1 MDNHLSH
8 WNYRDPHQYCYN
20 PLGHHQN
27 SLKWK
32 KSGEPHDT
40 KPSTLRPYLPFGGII
55 GFTTFHPATLV
66 ILILFFHQPIKPIIT
81 DNYRAIYTM
90 CTSSTVQHYSFIVQ
104 WTPWASASSSF
115 SFFRPSPSPGPGM
128 SLMQRILLFVLS
140 YIHYIIS
147 YIYNVYG
154 ISVYIYKYSTIH
166 LYIISHHNH
175 HHPKRHVTASFCFIF
190 RRLRM
195 RWHMH
200 LAGIHLGW
208 WKNPTHLLLVNIW
221 LLYGLWWLIIWLVV
235 STYPSEKS
243 WSESQLG
250 WWTSQL
256 NGKNHVP
263 NHQPVVVFSTVVDH
277 SGSMNTIRQTNDRE
291 LTVEYV
297 GPWIQMRSAGPRTS

>member
-1 MDNHLSH
+1 
-8 WNYRDPHQYCYN
+8 
-20 PLGHHQN
+20 
-27 SLKWK
+27 
-32 KSGEPHDT
+32 
-40 KPSTLRPYLPFGGII
+40 
-55 GFTTFHPATLV
+55 
-66 ILILFFHQPIKPIIT
+66 
-81 DNYRAIYTM
+81 M

-115 SFFRPSPSPGPGM
+115 SFFSSISFSGSRYVANAAHSAFCS
-128 SLMQRILLFVLS
+128 VL
-140 YIHYIIS
+140 YTLHNII

-235 STYPSEKS
+235 FRPTPLKNDGVR
-243 WSESQLG
+243 QLG
-250 WWTSQL
+250 WFFPIWW
-256 NGKNHVP
+256 KNKIHVP
-263 NHQPVVVFSTVVDH
+263 NHQK
-277 SGSMNTIRQTNDRE
+277 
-291 LTVEYV
+291 
-297 GPWIQMRSAGPRTS
+297 